1 MRKPRQSKAF
11 FFVDK
16 KDAKKTFMIWAV
28 LMKMPVPPFIVSTY
42 RSSNIPKS
50 SWPGL
55 TSRKQRA
62 FGATSSTPLRCSHE
76 NSKREIT
83 RNEAWHRR
91 QGVDGRVKRG
101 HDELWFRGIK
111 QSQHLNLAMQIKP
124 PTAQFQKSFL
134 RAAARGGLFSKCATF
149 LCS

>member
-1 MRKPRQSKAF
+1 MRKPRQRKHV

-42 RSSNIPKS
+42 RSPNIPKS

-101 HDELWFRGIK
+101 HDALWFRGIK
-111 QSQHLNLAMQIKP
+111 QSQHLNWAMQVKP
-124 PTAQFQKSFL
+124 PTAQFQKSFCAPL
-134 RAAARGGLFSKCATF
+134 PAAGFFQKSAAFS
-149 LCS
+149 